1 MKSIIMFAGLA
12 LGSAVMQQAVA
23 CDWNQLHANNAPA
36 TVVVCDN
43 GGCRA
48 VESATTS
55 TCSHTAAGSTSSCR
69 RAGRSD
75 ASYRSSALSRLSA
88 SDLTTRCSWTSLR
101 AG

>member
-1 MKSIIMFAGLA
+1 MPNSLTMICPGFVLVRRMLAMKSIIMFAGLA

-48 VESATTS
+48 VEVGNHLNMQPHRSRQHQLLPPS
-55 TCSHTAAGSTSSCR
+55 RPIR
-69 RAGRSD
+69 RQ
-75 ASYRSSALSRLSA
+75 LP
-88 SDLTTRCSWTSLR
+88 
-101 AG
+101 